1 MGFIVDLLWSGWLHA
16 VLQTQG
22 CYTHIKGSPRH
33 RTARSAYYSFQ
44 GNKMNLFD
52 LILMPF
58 SKAPVPEPQSHV
70 WDPETVTMQ
79 QPTAP
84 EAPSTKAS
92 VWYIHEQHSRL

>member
-1 MGFIVDLLWSGWLHA
+1 
-16 VLQTQG
+16 
-22 CYTHIKGSPRH
+22 
-33 RTARSAYYSFQ
+33 
-44 GNKMNLFD
+44 MNLFD

-58 SKAPVPEPQSHV
+58 SKAPAPEPQSHV